1 MSSNTTIRDN
11 RSRPIAHLR
20 DAGNTVR
27 VFDRTGGKLLGM
39 YSKGANSTYDVSGRL
54 VGKGNQLLRL
64 VR

>member
-1 MSSNTTIRDN
+1 MSNTTIRDS
-11 RSRPIAHLR
+11 RSRPVAHMR

-27 VFDRTGGKLLGM
+27 VFDRTGGKFLGS
-39 YSKGANSTYDVSGRL
+39 YSKSANSTYDVGGRL